1 MANEGYMKLVFDIE
15 TVGFDFNALEESQ
28 QEFILRYAD
37 KELDEGLREQKRDE
51 AIRFLSLYPLTA
63 KVVAIGMLNTETE
76 HSMVLY
82 EGTEKEEWE
91 SEENNVKYCAYS
103 ETEMLHYFW
112 QYVKKVES
120 VITFNGR
127 NFDIPFIMIRSA
139 ILKVKPTRNFLK
151 SRYDSK
157 SHIDLLEKL
166 TFYGITKKFNL
177 DFYCKSFGI
186 ESPKSHGVSG
196 MDVKELY
203 NAGKIKEIATYCGH
217 DVKATYDLYKIW
229 DEFLNL

>member
-1 MANEGYMKLVFDIE
+1 MKLVFDIE
-15 TVGFDFNALEESQ
+15 TVGFQFDNLTESQ

-37 KELDEGLREQKRDE
+37 KEPEKESRDLKRDE

-63 KVVAIGMLNTETE
+63 KIVAIGMLNTDTK

-82 EGTEKEEWE
+82 EGNETEEWE
-91 SEENNVKYCAYS
+91 SEENSVKYCSYTEA
-103 ETEMLHYFW
+103 EMLEHFW
-112 QYVKKVES
+112 TYAKKVET

-127 NFDIPFIMIRSA
+127 NFDLPFVMIRSA
-139 ILKVKPTRNFLK
+139 ILRVNSARNFMK
-151 SRYDSK
+151 NRYDSR
-157 SHIDLLEKL
+157 SHVDLLEKF
-166 TFYGITKKFNL
+166 TFHGITKRFNL
-177 DFYCKSFGI
+177 DFYCESFGI

-217 DVKATYDLYKIW
+217 DVKATYELYKIW
-229 DEFLNL
+229 DEYLNL